1 MEKYMKKK
9 LALLILVA
17 LLTNLIAGC
26 AKNDS
31 GKTPDQKETVPVT
44 ENRDVETTEGQNS
57 TAPEQDTKEE
67 DPEDGIRKNGEL
79 PESVDDLTEEEL
91 YHYIGVIFKAI
102 QELDLETL
110 TLYGTSEVDLKDY
123 RAIAES
129 EDAYFWYEI
138 TGNMMYFEEEDILV
152 YKDPVYLFSKWYM
165 ESDASHVESV
175 DETANIP
182 NEEVLE
188 AYNLYY
194 EECPYVATHL
204 KYDVDFRIEDGFLK
218 CNIGD
223 FLDDVTASVNYM
235 TDLYDNF
242 LFGPLLMGNQ
252 NCLRFGYEYIT
263 STLPEYEEFLSLD
276 LDRICA
282 VIDGMDTSEIDTESQ
297 YYQTYLTYY
306 ADEASRQIIQEY
318 LDKNC
323 FAVRDLSEVYIYKTA
338 DYNTD
343 TPLSHMNDADKGV
356 LSDYNVYTRKGI
368 QGFNNGFTFFYE
380 LAKYLKDN
388 GVLN

>member
-1 MEKYMKKK
+1 MKKK
-9 LALLILVA
+9 LTLLILMA

-26 AKNDS
+26 AKSGS
-31 GKTPDQKETVPVT
+31 GKTPDTKETVPVT
-44 ENRDVETTEGQNS
+44 ENREIETTEGQNKGE
-57 TAPEQDTKEE
+57 PETKEVP
-67 DPEDGIRKNGEL
+67 DDGIRKNGEL
-79 PESVDDLTEEEL
+79 PESVDDLSEEEL

-123 RAIAES
+123 SAIAES
-129 EDAYFWYEI
+129 EDAWFWYEI
-138 TGNMMYFEEEDILV
+138 MGNMMYFEDEDILV

-182 NEEVLE
+182 NEEALE

-263 STLPEYEEFLSLD
+263 DTLPEYEELLSLD

-282 VIDGMDTSEIDTESQ
+282 VIDGMDTSAIDTESLESL

-306 ADEASRQIIQEY
+306 ADEANRQIIQEY

-323 FAVRDLSEVYIYKTA
+323 FAVRDLSEVHIYKTV

-343 TPLSHMNDADKGV
+343 TPLSHMNNADKEV

-368 QGFNNGFTFFYE
+368 SNFTQGFNNGFAFFYE

-388 GVLN
+388 GALN